1 MNQGELSL
9 DDDLRRRVVTNV
21 AALERRTS
29 TTALRPA
36 AVGIVLVSDDAGR
49 ACFVLTRRPA
59 TMRRHANQYA
69 IPGGR
74 LDEGESHV
82 EAALR
87 EVMEEIGVQ
96 KGEEDVLGLLDDYDT
111 RSGFCITPV
120 VIWGGQGID
129 IVPAPREVAA
139 AHRVPLA
146 ELLRPDIVHL
156 DSIPESD
163 RPVLSLRLLNN
174 RIFAPTAA
182 ILLQLREVA
191 LLGRDTRVSHYEQPR
206 FAWR

>member
-1 MNQGELSL
+1 MKELAL
-9 DDDLRRRVVTNV
+9 DEDLRGRVANNL
-21 AALERRTS
+21 AALERRAS
-29 TTALRPA
+29 TQALRPA

-49 ACFVLTRRPA
+49 ACFVLTRRSA

-74 LDEGESHV
+74 VDEGETHV
-82 EAALR
+82 QAALR

-96 KGEEDVLGLLDDYDT
+96 RGEEDVLGVLDDYDT
-111 RSGFCITPV
+111 RSGFCITPA
-120 VIWGGQGID
+120 VIWGGEGVA
-129 IVPAPREVAA
+129 IVPEPREVAA
-139 AHRVPLA
+139 AHRIPLA
-146 ELLRPDIVHL
+146 ELMRPDIVHL

-163 RPVLSLRLLNN
+163 RPVLSLSLLDN

-182 ILLQLREVA
+182 ILLQLSEVA